1 MKIFF
6 PLIAVTLVFSSC
18 KRQPLV
24 GKIYLD
30 SLINHYTIPAAVA
43 DNNTDMK
50 FWQRRI
56 DPKNQQNT
64 SEARYAATLIMRFH
78 HFGDINDARSAD
90 SIYRSISNT
99 YRHKLAS
106 ADLAL
111 VAAAMLQHRFSSA
124 QLLLDSAK
132 MLGIKN
138 YTSNNVSFDVSFE
151 LGHYNEAKFYLAQLK
166 PFKDYNYYFRRAK
179 YDHLLGMTDSALS
192 AINKAVA
199 LAKGPYLK
207 DIALSNQGDLYLHTG
222 DLEKALSAY
231 KECVRINSVD
241 FHSILGIG
249 WIALVH
255 DHDPVAANR
264 LFNFVLSHN
273 KLPDPLFKMYQAA
286 QQSGNKSMQKKYAA
300 AFVHAAT
307 DPRYGMMY
315 NKYLIEIYT
324 GILHQ
329 PNEAEKLARAELL
342 NRATPQTYAWLAY
355 ALFKNNKK
363 NEAYRVYEQY
373 VAGRP
378 LEGLE
383 LFYIG
388 SLLKGMGKG
397 YDANK
402 YLNAALQ
409 NKYDLSPEMAATLAN
424 DPEL

>member
-1 MKIFF
+1 MKFF
-6 PLIAVTLVFSSC
+6 FSLIAVALAFSSC

-24 GKIYLD
+24 GKTYVD
-30 SLINHYTIPAAVA
+30 SLISHYTIPAVVT
-43 DNNTDMK
+43 DNNNDMK

-56 DPKNQQNT
+56 DPENPQNIN
-64 SEARYAATLIMRFH
+64 EARYAATLITRFH
-78 HFGDINDARSAD
+78 HFGDINDVISAD
-90 SIYRSISNT
+90 SMYRAISDT
-99 YRHKLAS
+99 YRHKLAT

-111 VAAAMLQHRFSSA
+111 VSTAMLQHRFSSA

-132 MLGIKN
+132 KLGIKN
-138 YTSNNVSFDVSFE
+138 YTGNNVSFDVCFE

-192 AINKAVA
+192 AMDKTVA
-199 LAKGPYLK
+199 LARGAYLT
-207 DIALSNQGDLYLHTG
+207 DLALSNQGDLYLHTG
-222 DLEKALSAY
+222 DLEKALNAY
-231 KECVRINSVD
+231 QECVRINSVD

-264 LFNFVLSHN
+264 LFNFVLSKN

-286 QQSGNKSMQKKYAA
+286 QLSGNKSLQNKYAA

-307 DPRYGMMY
+307 DPCYGMMY
-315 NKYLIEIYT
+315 NKYLIEIYS
-324 GILHQ
+324 GILQQ
-329 PNEAEKLARAELL
+329 PKEAEKLARAELF

-355 ALFKNNKK
+355 ALFRNNKK

-388 SLLKGMGKG
+388 SLLKGLGKG

-409 NKYDLSPEMAATLAN
+409 NQYDLSPEMATTLAN

>member
-6 PLIAVTLVFSSC
+6 SLIAVTFVFSSC
-18 KRQPLV
+18 KRHPLV
-24 GKIYLD
+24 GKIYVD
-30 SLINHYTIPAAVA
+30 SLINHYTLPAAVA

-56 DPKNQQNT
+56 DPENPQNT
-64 SEARYAATLIMRFH
+64 NEARYAATLITRFH
-78 HFGDINDARSAD
+78 QFGDINDVRSAD
-90 SIYRSISNT
+90 SIYRAISNT

-111 VAAAMLQHRFSSA
+111 VSAAMLQHRFSSA

-132 MLGIKN
+132 KLGIEN
-138 YTSNNVSFDVSFE
+138 YSGNNISFDVSFE
-151 LGHYNEAKFYLAQLK
+151 LGHYNEARFYLSQLK

-179 YDHLLGMTDSALS
+179 YDHLEGMTDSALN
-192 AINKAVA
+192 AINKAAA
-199 LAKGPYLK
+199 LARGPYLK

-222 DLEKALSAY
+222 DLEKALNAY

-249 WIALVH
+249 WIALVY
-255 DHDPVAANR
+255 DHDVKAANR
-264 LFNFVLSHN
+264 LFNFVLLKN
-273 KLPDPLFKMYQAA
+273 KLPDPLFKLYQVA
-286 QQSGNKSMQKKYAA
+286 QQLGDKSLQKKYAS

-307 DPRYGMMY
+307 DSRYGMMY

-329 PNEAEKLARAELL
+329 PNEAEKLAQAELL
-342 NRATPQTYAWLAY
+342 NRATPQTFAWLAY

-388 SLLKGMGKG
+388 SLLKGFGKG
-397 YDANK
+397 YDASK

>member
-1 MKIFF
+1 MKILFS
-6 PLIAVTLVFSSC
+6 LIAVTLVVISC

-24 GKIYLD
+24 GKIYVD
-30 SLINHYTIPAAVA
+30 SLINHYTLPATVT

-50 FWQRRI
+50 FWQQRI
-56 DPKNQQNT
+56 DPENPQNT

-78 HFGDINDARSAD
+78 QFGDINDARSAD

-99 YRHKLAS
+99 YRHKLAT
-106 ADLAL
+106 ADLAQ
-111 VAAAMLQHRFSSA
+111 VSAAMLQHRFSSA

-132 MLGIKN
+132 KLGIEN
-138 YTSNNVSFDVSFE
+138 YSGNNISFDVGFE
-151 LGHYNEAKFYLAQLK
+151 LGHYNEAKFYLSQLK

-179 YDHLLGMTDSALS
+179 YDHLRGMTDSALT

-199 LAKGPYLK
+199 LAKGTYLK

-264 LFNFVLSHN
+264 LFNFVLSKT

-286 QQSGNKSMQKKYAA
+286 QQSGNKSMQKKYAT

-324 GILHQ
+324 GILQQ

-355 ALFKNNKK
+355 VLFKNNKK
-363 NEAYRVYEQY
+363 S
-373 VAGRP
+373 P
-378 LEGLE
+378 LAIFIP
-383 LFYIG
+383 LFI
-388 SLLKGMGKG
+388 
-397 YDANK
+397 
-402 YLNAALQ
+402 AL
-409 NKYDLSPEMAATLAN
+409 
-424 DPEL
+424 